1 MTNLEKRV
9 DQNKIEDR
17 LNTQISHK
25 NMKMKSIKI
34 LIENKKKIGKKI
46 VI

>member
-17 LNTQISHK
+17 LNTQISHGNDNEEQEYFNRK
-25 NMKMKSIKI
+25 
-34 LIENKKKIGKKI
+34 
-46 VI
+46 

>member
-17 LNTQISHK
+17 LNTQISH
-25 NMKMKSIKI
+25 
-34 LIENKKKIGKKI
+34 ENENEEHEDFNRK
-46 VI
+46 